1 MNVGHACLDDNL
13 ALHRIFCHL
22 DRIYSKSVEI
32 VKGKG
37 HCFGRVGI
45 VFLSGSVWW
54 SVYQPG
60 SDEDTPLNIY
70 RPQRLLDVFFWTVF
84 LVLSGLTVFICV
96 CFLVQ
101 SIPVLISTSKDVDF
115 WSGLYNI

>member
-37 HCFGRVGI
+37 HCFGRLGL
-45 VFLSGSVWW
+45 VFLSGSVCL
-54 SVYQPG
+54 PG
-60 SDEDTPLNIY
+60 
-70 RPQRLLDVFFWTVF
+70 
-84 LVLSGLTVFICV
+84 GLC
-96 CFLVQ
+96 
-101 SIPVLISTSKDVDF
+101 TSQALMKT
-115 WSGLYNI
+115 LH